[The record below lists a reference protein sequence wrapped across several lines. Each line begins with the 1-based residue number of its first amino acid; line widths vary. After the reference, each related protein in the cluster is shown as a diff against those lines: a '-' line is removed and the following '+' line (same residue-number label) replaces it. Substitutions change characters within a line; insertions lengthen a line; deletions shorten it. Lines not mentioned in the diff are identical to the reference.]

1 MPQSILSLCT
11 AKKMGLTSYLNPFGW
26 SSSSTE
32 TKRAEEVRAGT
43 RAPDRT
49 ERKKCWEARDGYFAC
64 LDKNGILDA
73 IKDEKSAAKACGG
86 ENVVFERDCAREW
99 VSSIY
104 LFNANPRQEEG

>member
-1 MPQSILSLCT
+1 
-11 AKKMGLTSYLNPFGW
+11 MGLTSYLNPFG
-26 SSSSTE
+26 SSSTE

-73 IKDEKSAAKACGG
+73 LKDEKAASKACGG

-99 VSSIY
+99 VSVFV
-104 LFNANPRQEEG
+104 LPHFG

>member
-1 MPQSILSLCT
+1 
-11 AKKMGLTSYLNPFGW
+11 MGLTSYLNPFG
-26 SSSSTE
+26 SSSTE
-32 TKRAEEVRAGT
+32 SKRAEEVRAGT

-73 IKDEKSAAKACGG
+73 LKDENAAAKACGG

-99 VSSIY
+99 VSGSMIVLLNPDEEELG
-104 LFNANPRQEEG
+104 LFFSVRKQPF